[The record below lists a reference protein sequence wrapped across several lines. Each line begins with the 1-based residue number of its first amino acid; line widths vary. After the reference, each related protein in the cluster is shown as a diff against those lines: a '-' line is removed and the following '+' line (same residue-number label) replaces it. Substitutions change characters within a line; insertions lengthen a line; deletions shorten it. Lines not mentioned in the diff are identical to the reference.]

1 MCYFSFDCLYL
12 NGSSLLHEPLKKRRS
27 ALLFGLVAVEGGGDL
42 DDGGLDGEFSQGE
55 LA

>member
-27 ALLFGLVAVEGGGDL
+27 ALLFGLVAAQGGDL
-42 DDGGLDGEFSQGE
+42 DDDGLDGESPQG
-55 LA
+55 